1 MNMQNIVANVVKGL
15 LSLIIITV
23 ISSCNGSK
31 EISEN
36 ENTTTKKEESNPQ
49 EINEVFLNESKP
61 EEVFEPEPEEKKAN
75 QAEIKPLSY
84 NPKIV
89 PDMLGAHYDIE
100 NAELS
105 GNQLHITISYSGGCK
120 EHEFNLYHNKM
131 ISKSMPPILNIFLT
145 HENNGDECEQYI
157 TKEIIFDVSTLEKDF
172 PELKQIK
179 LQLSNFEN
187 TLMYNK

>member
-1 MNMQNIVANVVKGL
+1 MNTQNIQVNLAKGM
-15 LSLIIITV
+15 LSLIIITL

-31 EISEN
+31 EIAKN
-36 ENTTTKKEESNPQ
+36 ENTTTQKNENNQQ
-49 EINEVFLNESKP
+49 EINEVFLNENKP
-61 EEVFEPEPEEKKAN
+61 EEVFEPESEEKKSN
-75 QAEIKPLSY
+75 QTEIKELSY
-84 NPKIV
+84 NPKIM

-105 GNQLHITISYSGGCK
+105 GNQLHITIAYSGGCK

-131 ISKSMPPILNIFLT
+131 MTKSMPPMLNIFLI

-157 TKEIIFDVSTLEKDF
+157 TKTIIFDVSTLEKDF

-179 LQLSNFEN
+179 LQLSNFGN

>member
-1 MNMQNIVANVVKGL
+1 MKKQNFVANVAI
-15 LSLIIITV
+15 SLISLALI
-23 ISSCNGSK
+23 SCNGSK
-31 EISEN
+31 EVTEN
-36 ENTTTKKEESNPQ
+36 ENTTNKKEETNQQ
-49 EINEVFLNESKP
+49 EMNEVFLNESKP
-61 EEVFEPEPEEKKAN
+61 EEVFEPEPEEKKSN
-75 QAEIKPLSY
+75 QTEIKQLTY
-84 NPKIV
+84 NPKLI

-105 GNQLHITISYSGGCK
+105 GNQLYITIAYSGGCK

-157 TKEIIFDVSTLEKDF
+157 TKTIIFDVSTLEKDF

-179 LQLSNFEN
+179 LQLSNFGN